1 MLCRS
6 LSISVGVSTALE
18 INQINALQK
27 STSQTKPK
35 SEDKTEKNRD
45 YSSLN
50 LQGFT
55 KSYKEDSWVADEKS
69 YLVRIL
75 SSSTAAL
82 SKECKTIA
90 YDEYL
95 VLVLILLFPE
105 PKSELGEITPT
116 SVLLLHHI
124 FTNRILVFT

>member
-18 INQINALQK
+18 INNALQK

-35 SEDKTEKNRD
+35 SEDKTAKNRD

-55 KSYKEDSWVADEKS
+55 KSYKEDPWVADEKS

-95 VLVLILLFPE
+95 VLVLLLLFPE

-116 SVLLLHHI
+116 SVLLLHPYFHK
-124 FTNRILVFT
+124 